1 MNATVKEWVQKAEE
15 DFNIVERESRV
26 RKHPSFNGICF
37 HAQQCIE
44 KLMKAWL
51 IKKKKLPSKT
61 HDLLIL
67 NELLIENGLLLNC
80 SRDELR
86 ELSIGAVIFRYPGDQ
101 FDSGNYDLDTF
112 IEVDVTVSK
121 SAKSVFMVPLESS
134 LYQNLVRIAKEKKIT
149 VEKGRWE

>member
-86 ELSIGAVIFRYPGDQ
+86 ELSIGAVIFRYPGENADKEMAQ
-101 FDSGNYDLDTF
+101 GAKKLCRRLRKELLPFFSM
-112 IEVDVTVSK
+112 IK
-121 SAKSVFMVPLESS
+121 S
-134 LYQNLVRIAKEKKIT
+134 
-149 VEKGRWE
+149 